1 MRPAN
6 FIAGQQKYFGGK
18 TIFTCRK
25 AAPAGAL
32 LVRNFHLFDSRSNF
46 GINQVI
52 EVIVQIGMGGAT
64 SIVVG
69 VCSMPLAV
77 FVDVLHQHPCTVAA
91 CVIDARIRDALMH
104 DDEIFGRTVDFDFDD
119 AANGLCA

>member
-77 FVDVLHQHPCTVAA
+77 FVDVLHHQPSTVAA
-91 CVIDARIRDALMH
+91 IVIDAGRLALMH

>member
-69 VCSMPLAV
+69 VCSIPLAF
-77 FVDVLHQHPCTVAA
+77 FVDVFHQQPSTVAA
-91 CVIDARIRDALMH
+91 IVIDAGRLALMH